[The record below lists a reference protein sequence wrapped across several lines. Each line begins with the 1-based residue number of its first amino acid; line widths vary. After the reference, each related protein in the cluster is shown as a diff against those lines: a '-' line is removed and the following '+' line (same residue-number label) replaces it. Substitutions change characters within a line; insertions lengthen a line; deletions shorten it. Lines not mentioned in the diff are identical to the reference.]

1 MKTEFNKDQFSNAYA
16 DGMEDSYWNL
26 ARKRIIFKFIKKYK
40 LSNILDV
47 GCGRGIVTSYL
58 YHAGVQITGVDLGD
72 SSRVDKT
79 NLTIYY
85 NTDAT
90 KLPEQL
96 RAGVDTISLFDVIE
110 HISGPVGFIK
120 NLTQNFPNLKNLII
134 TVPARKELW
143 SNFDDYYG
151 HFRRY
156 DLQMLKKEI
165 EDSGFTLIFSRYFF
179 HILYF
184 LIRINNLLI
193 KNRDINFN
201 PPKSKLSLVINKIMA
216 GIFYIE
222 TLITPGKLVGSSIIC
237 ICSKN
242 NKH

>member
-1 MKTEFNKDQFSNAYA
+1 MNTEFNKDQFSNAYA
-16 DGMEDSYWNL
+16 DGMENSYWNL
-26 ARKRIIFKFIKKYK
+26 ARKRIILRYIKKYK
-40 LSNILDV
+40 LSNVLDI

-58 YHAGVQITGVDLGD
+58 YSAGIKISGVDPGN

-79 NLTIYY
+79 SLTIHY

-90 KLPEQL
+90 ALREEL
-96 RAGVDTISLFDVIE
+96 RASIETISLFDVIE
-110 HISGPVGFIK
+110 HIAEPVAFIK
-120 NLTQNFPNLKNLII
+120 NLTQHFPNLKNLIV

-156 DLQMLKKEI
+156 DLEI
-165 EDSGFTLIFSRYFF
+165 IKTEVEESGFTLIFSRYFF

-184 LIRINNLLI
+184 LIRINNLII

-201 PPKSKLSLVINKIMA
+201 PPKGKLSLFINKIMA
-216 GIFYIE
+216 ILLYSE
-222 TLITPGKLVGSSIIC
+222 TLMTPGEIIGSSIIC
-237 ICSKN
+237 ICK
-242 NKH
+242 KK